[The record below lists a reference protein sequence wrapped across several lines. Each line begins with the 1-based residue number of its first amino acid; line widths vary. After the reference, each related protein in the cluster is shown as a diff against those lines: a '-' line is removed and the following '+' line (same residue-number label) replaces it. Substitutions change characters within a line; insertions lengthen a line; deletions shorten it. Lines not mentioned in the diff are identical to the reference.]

1 VCLSCAGGGGVKKK
15 KQKPKKKPNNQKKDQ
30 IKLDVAG
37 FGKMVKPI
45 QAGTILEIEVR
56 KI

>member
-1 VCLSCAGGGGVKKK
+1 MKKK
-15 KQKPKKKPNNQKKDQ
+15 KQKQKKKPINGKKDQ

-37 FGKMVKPI
+37 FGKMVKPT

>member
-1 VCLSCAGGGGVKKK
+1 MKKK
-15 KQKPKKKPNNQKKDQ
+15 KQKPKKKPTNQKKDQ

-37 FGKMVKPI
+37 FGKMVKPT

>member
-1 VCLSCAGGGGVKKK
+1 MKKK

-30 IKLDVAG
+30 IRLDVAG